1 MRSSSVS
8 RRAFLQVSLV
18 AAAGAAFGL
27 AGCTPRGAVEVASDT
42 TAASDPSTSDGD
54 AEQSTQRAESTGGSA
69 KPLVVYFSYTGNV
82 DKMAHWIADET
93 GGDLV
98 RVLAKD
104 AYPDDYDATV
114 DRAKEEQDNGTHP
127 EIVVE
132 LDADQLAGYDTVF
145 FGFPVWWYDLPMPMY
160 TFLENYDLSGKE
172 VIPFFSH
179 GGSSSGANSLP
190 SLESLASGATVRP
203 DDAISI
209 YGDDVQDSEQEVRAW
224 VKGLGYSS

>member
-27 AGCTPRGAVEVASDT
+27 AGCTPRGAVEEASDT

-145 FGFPVWWYDLPMPMY
+145 FGFPVWWYDLPMPC
-160 TFLENYDLSGKE
+160 T
-172 VIPFFSH
+172 
-179 GGSSSGANSLP
+179 P
-190 SLESLASGATVRP
+190 SWRTTICPAKRSFPSFRTAAARAVRTACP
-203 DDAISI
+203 PSNRL
-209 YGDDVQDSEQEVRAW
+209 RAARR
-224 VKGLGYSS
+224 